1 MLKCAFKSSTHMC
14 LLNRKGI
21 CWKTFNECVIVKHLS
36 PPNWQK
42 CVDPLWQQPPASIGQ
57 VFLPLSIKEF
67 VLYYS
72 HLLYRNTF
80 YGNPSLVY
88 LNFSPL
94 KSSYILPSISANRHF
109 EYQIVRTANWT
120 FPKRKLPNF
129 WQMYFMPN
137 INVLKFHPILP
148 LQSHSNWNWNIKWTI
163 ELWN

>member
-1 MLKCAFKSSTHMC
+1 MLKDFQRVCDSET
-14 LLNRKGI
+14 LV
-21 CWKTFNECVIVKHLS
+21 T
-36 PPNWQK
+36 PNWQK

-148 LQSHSNWNWNIKWTI
+148 LQSHSNWNWNTKRTV
-163 ELWN
+163 ESWNQQIQRYIFDQKCY